1 VWENVQGV
9 RHFTKNSISKNK
21 YEVYGM
27 TQKAVGMND
36 FLALSSTG
44 THFNGWDTE

>member
-1 VWENVQGV
+1 V

-27 TQKAVGMND
+27 AQNAVGMND
-36 FLALSSTG
+36 FLAS
-44 THFNGWDTE
+44 HFNGWDAE